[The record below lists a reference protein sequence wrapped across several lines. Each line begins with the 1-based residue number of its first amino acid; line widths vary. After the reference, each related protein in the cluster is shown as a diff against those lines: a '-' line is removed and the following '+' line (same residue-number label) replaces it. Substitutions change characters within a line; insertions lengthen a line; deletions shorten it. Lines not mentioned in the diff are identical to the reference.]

1 MHDKRVMV
9 TGATAGIGKY
19 TALAIARMGAHVV
32 LVGRS
37 EAKCRE
43 ITSMIQ
49 NETGNQNVEYMLA
62 DLSSIEQT
70 RAVVEQYKAKYDRL
84 HVLVNNVGAIF
95 LSRGETVDRIEN
107 TFALNHLVGY
117 FLLTNL
123 LLDVIKASAPAR
135 IVNVSSAAHMQGT
148 LNFGDLEAT
157 SKYGAMGVYANSKLA
172 NVLFTYELAG
182 RLEGSG
188 VATNALHPGVVASNF
203 GVTNN
208 NGMFTKIFRRVFNL
222 VSISEEK
229 GAETSIYLATSSEV
243 EGVTAKYFSNKQAV
257 PSSEA
262 SYRETDQKRLWAVSE
277 ELLGIEVGV
286 SS

>member
-19 TALAIARMGAHVV
+19 TALAIARMGAQVV

-37 EAKCRE
+37 EAKCHE
-43 ITSMIQ
+43 VTSMIQ
-49 NETGNQNVEYMLA
+49 NETGNHNVEYMLA

-70 RAVVEQYKAKYDRL
+70 KSVAEQYRTKYDRL
-84 HVLVNNVGAIF
+84 DVLVNNVGAIF
-95 LSRGETVDRIEN
+95 LSRGETVDGIEN

-135 IVNVSSAAHMQGT
+135 IVNVSSAAHMNGT
-148 LNFGDLEAT
+148 INFDDLEAT

-172 NVLFTYELAG
+172 NVLFTYELAR
-182 RLEGSG
+182 RLEGTG
-188 VATNALHPGVVASNF
+188 VTVNALHPGVVASNF

-208 NGMFTKIFRRVFNL
+208 TNIFTKIFRRVFNL
-222 VSISEEK
+222 ISISEEK
-229 GAETSIYLATSSEV
+229 GAETSIYLATSPEV
-243 EGVTAKYFSNKQAV
+243 EGVTAKYFSDKQEGR
-257 PSSEA
+257 SSEI
-262 SYRETDQKRLWAVSE
+262 SYREADQQRLWSVSE
-277 ELLGIEVGV
+277 EMLGIAVAV

>member
-19 TALAIARMGAHVV
+19 TALAVARMGAHVV

-37 EAKCRE
+37 ETKCRE
-43 ITSMIQ
+43 VTSMIQ
-49 NETGNQNVEYMLA
+49 NETGNHNVEYMLA
-62 DLSSIEQT
+62 DLSSIEET
-70 RAVVEQYKAKYDRL
+70 KSVAEQYKAKYDRL

-95 LSRGETVDRIEN
+95 LSRGETVDGIEN

-135 IVNVSSAAHMQGT
+135 IVNVSSAAHMQGSI
-148 LNFGDLEAT
+148 NFDDLEAT
-157 SKYGAMGVYANSKLA
+157 SKYGAMGAYANSKLA
-172 NVLFTYELAG
+172 NVLFTYELAR
-182 RLEGSG
+182 RLEGTG
-188 VATNALHPGVVASNF
+188 VTTNALHPGVVASNF

-208 NGMFTKIFRRVFNL
+208 NNIFTKVFRRVFNL
-222 VSISEEK
+222 ISISEEK
-229 GAETSIYLATSSEV
+229 GAETSIYLATSPEV
-243 EGVTAKYFSNKQAV
+243 EGVTAKYFSDKQAV

-262 SYRETDQKRLWAVSE
+262 SYREANQQRLWSVSE
-277 ELLGIEVGV
+277 EMLGIAVGMP
-286 SS
+286 S

>member
-43 ITSMIQ
+43 VTSMIQ
-49 NETGNQNVEYMLA
+49 NETGNHNVEYMLA

-84 HVLVNNVGAIF
+84 DVLVNNVGAIF
-95 LSRGETVDRIEN
+95 LSRGETVDGIEN

-135 IVNVSSAAHMQGT
+135 IVNVSSAAHMQGI

-172 NVLFTYELAG
+172 NVLFTYELAR

-208 NGMFTKIFRRVFNL
+208 SNMFTKIFRRVFNL
-222 VSISEEK
+222 ISISEEK
-229 GAETSIYLATSSEV
+229 GAETSIYLATSPEV
-243 EGVTAKYFSNKQAV
+243 EGVTAKYFSDKQAV
-257 PSSEA
+257 RSSEA
-262 SYRETDQKRLWAVSE
+262 SYREADQQRLWAVSE
-277 ELLGIEVGV
+277 EMSGIAVGAP
-286 SS
+286 S